1 MASKDRTAT
10 NLVAFERELREAPW
24 SFGFYSSLR
33 KIECLHP
40 ELPRIADSMHLNED
54 SVLFGQRP
62 SMAFAPA
69 SIAAYGPGERGSK
82 PRLDVLLFGLF
93 GPNGPMPLHLTEYAW
108 ERDRHHGDTTL
119 RRFCDV
125 FHHRML
131 ALFYRAWADA
141 EPSVSFDRPDDDRFH
156 TYVGSLAGY
165 GMASL
170 TDRDEMP
177 DATKLHF
184 AGRLAAQTKN
194 AEGLVEIIRGYF
206 RVPAEVDE
214 FSGEWLTL
222 PEEYRCRLGESPATG
237 TLGGNITIGAAV
249 YECQHKFTLL
259 FGPVTLKTYEK
270 MLPGRH
276 SLARLVAVIRNYIGD
291 ELAWDL
297 NLLLRHDEVPETR
310 LGEYGALG
318 WTTWLGSYHAKT
330 PADDLVLR
338 PCP

>member
-1 MASKDRTAT
+1 MAGKDRTAT
-10 NLVAFERELREAPW
+10 NLVAFERELREEPW

-40 ELPRIADSMHLNED
+40 GQPRIADSLHLSED
-54 SVLFGQRP
+54 PVLFGQSP
-62 SMAFAPA
+62 SMVFAPA
-69 SIAAYGPGERGSK
+69 SIASYGADERGPK
-82 PRLDVLLFGLF
+82 PRLDVYLFGLF

-108 ERDRHHGDTTL
+108 ERDRHHDDTSL

-141 EPSVSFDRPDDDRFH
+141 EPSVSFDRPDSDRFH
-156 TYVGSLAGY
+156 SFVGALAGY
-165 GMASL
+165 GMESL
-170 TDRDEMP
+170 ADRDEMP

-194 AEGLVEIIRGYF
+194 AEGLVEIIRSYF
-206 RVPAEVDE
+206 RVPAEVEE

-237 TLGGNITIGAAV
+237 TLGGNITIGASV

-259 FGPVTLKTYEK
+259 FGPLTLETYEK
-270 MLPGRH
+270 MLPGRD
-276 SLARLVAVIRNYIGD
+276 SLARLVAVIKNYIGD

-297 NLLLRHDEVPETR
+297 NLLLRHDQVPETR

-318 WTTWLGSYHAKT
+318 WTTWLGSYRDETA
-330 PADDLVLR
+330 ANDLVLR

>member
-1 MASKDRTAT
+1 MAGKDRTAT
-10 NLVAFERELREAPW
+10 NLVAFERELREEPW

-40 ELPRIADSMHLNED
+40 EQPRIADSLHLNED
-54 SVLFGQRP
+54 PVLFGQSP
-62 SMAFAPA
+62 SMVFAPA
-69 SIAAYGPGERGSK
+69 SIASYAAGERGPK
-82 PRLDVLLFGLF
+82 PRLDVYLFGLF

-108 ERDRHHGDTTL
+108 ERDRHHDDTAL

-141 EPSVSFDRPDDDRFH
+141 EPSVSFDRPDSDRFH
-156 TYVGSLAGY
+156 SFVGALAGY
-165 GMASL
+165 GMESL
-170 TDRDEMP
+170 TERDEMP

-194 AEGLVEIIRGYF
+194 AEGLVEIIRSYF
-206 RVPAEVDE
+206 RVPAEVEE

-237 TLGGNITIGAAV
+237 TLGVNVTIGASV

-259 FGPVTLKTYEK
+259 FGPLTLETYEK
-270 MLPGRH
+270 MLPGRD
-276 SLARLVAVIRNYIGD
+276 SLARLVAVIKNYIGD

-297 NLLLRHDEVPETR
+297 NLLLHHDQVPETR

-318 WTTWLGSYHAKT
+318 WTTWLGSYRDET